1 MLQIAKDGVISMI
14 MGYYSTTITT
24 TSDQSRLTS
33 VETYQYGF
41 LTSYSESIYLCLIGI
56 VGSFLPIIPGPV
68 TSWLGILLLNL
79 TSAVEFNLNFVLIT
93 FTVAVSVGI
102 LDYIIPILG
111 VKKLGGSR
119 SGQIGTTVGLIV
131 ALVILGPIGIII
143 GPFMGA
149 LLGEMSTNKS
159 FQDSLKPAFGSF
171 IGVIA
176 GSVIKFLISL
186 SFLFFYF
193 DIFWGY
199 RESFF

>member
-1 MLQIAKDGVISMI
+1 MDLILLIIG
-14 MGYYSTTITT
+14 
-24 TSDQSRLTS
+24 L
-33 VETYQYGF
+33 
-41 LTSYSESIYLCLIGI
+41 LLCLIGI

-68 TSWLGILLLNL
+68 TSWLGILFLNL
-79 TSAVEFNLNFVLIT
+79 TSVVEFNLNFVLIT
-93 FTVAVSVGI
+93 LTVAISVGI
-102 LDYIIPILG
+102 LDYLIPVLG
-111 VKKLGGSR
+111 VKKLGGTR

-131 ALVILGPIGIII
+131 ALIILGPIGIII
-143 GPFMGA
+143 GPFGGA
-149 LLGEMSTNKS
+149 LLGEMSTKKS
-159 FQDSLKPAFGSF
+159 LQDSIKPAFGAF

>member
-1 MLQIAKDGVISMI
+1 MDL
-14 MGYYSTTITT
+14 
-24 TSDQSRLTS
+24 
-33 VETYQYGF
+33 F
-41 LTSYSESIYLCLIGI
+41 LLILGLLCCLIGI
-56 VGSFLPIIPGPV
+56 IGSFLPIIPGPV

-149 LLGEMSTNKS
+149 LLGEMSTKKS
-159 FQDSLKPAFGSF
+159 FQNSLKPAFGSF

-176 GSVIKFLISL
+176 GSIIKFLISL

-193 DIFWGY
+193 DIVWGY

>member
-1 MLQIAKDGVISMI
+1 LDLILLIIG
-14 MGYYSTTITT
+14 
-24 TSDQSRLTS
+24 L
-33 VETYQYGF
+33 
-41 LTSYSESIYLCLIGI
+41 LLCLIGI

-79 TSAVEFNLNFVLIT
+79 TSVVEFNLNFVLIT
-93 FTVAVSVGI
+93 LTVAISVGI
-102 LDYIIPILG
+102 LDYLIPVLG
-111 VKKLGGSR
+111 VKKLGGTR
-119 SGQIGTTVGLIV
+119 SGQIGTTLGLII
-131 ALVILGPIGIII
+131 ALIILGPIGIII
-143 GPFMGA
+143 GPFGGA
-149 LLGEMSTNKS
+149 LLGEISTKKS
-159 FQDSLKPAFGSF
+159 FQDSIKPAFGAF

>member
-1 MLQIAKDGVISMI
+1 MDLLLLRVS
-14 MGYYSTTITT
+14 
-24 TSDQSRLTS
+24 L
-33 VETYQYGF
+33 
-41 LTSYSESIYLCLIGI
+41 LLCLIGI
-56 VGSFLPIIPGPV
+56 VGSFLPIIPGPL

-131 ALVILGPIGIII
+131 ALIILGPIGIII

-159 FQDSLKPAFGSF
+159 IQDSLKPAFGSF

>member
-1 MLQIAKDGVISMI
+1 MDLLLLIVS
-14 MGYYSTTITT
+14 
-24 TSDQSRLTS
+24 L
-33 VETYQYGF
+33 
-41 LTSYSESIYLCLIGI
+41 LLCLIGI
-56 VGSFLPIIPGPV
+56 IGSFLPIIPGPL

-131 ALVILGPIGIII
+131 ALIILGPIGIII

-159 FQDSLKPAFGSF
+159 IQDSLKPAFGSF

-176 GSVIKFLISL
+176 GSVIKFLITRL
-186 SFLFFYF
+186 NEGRILNHKPLLP
-193 DIFWGY
+193 
-199 RESFF
+199 

>member
-1 MLQIAKDGVISMI
+1 MDL
-14 MGYYSTTITT
+14 
-24 TSDQSRLTS
+24 
-33 VETYQYGF
+33 F
-41 LTSYSESIYLCLIGI
+41 LLILGLLFCLIGI
-56 VGSFLPIIPGPV
+56 IGSFLPIIPGPV

-131 ALVILGPIGIII
+131 ALVILGPIGIIV
-143 GPFMGA
+143 GPFLGA

-159 FQDSLKPAFGSF
+159 FQNSLKPAFGSF

-193 DIFWGY
+193 DIVWGY

>member
-1 MLQIAKDGVISMI
+1 MDLLLLIVS
-14 MGYYSTTITT
+14 
-24 TSDQSRLTS
+24 L
-33 VETYQYGF
+33 
-41 LTSYSESIYLCLIGI
+41 LLCLIGI

-131 ALVILGPIGIII
+131 ALIILGPIGIII

-159 FQDSLKPAFGSF
+159 IQDSLKPAFGSF

>member
-1 MLQIAKDGVISMI
+1 MDIIFL
-14 MGYYSTTITT
+14 ITG
-24 TSDQSRLTS
+24 L
-33 VETYQYGF
+33 
-41 LTSYSESIYLCLIGI
+41 LLCLIGI

-149 LLGEMSTNKS
+149 LLGEMSTKKS
-159 FQDSLKPAFGSF
+159 FQNSLKPAFGSF

-193 DIFWGY
+193 PIVL
-199 RESFF
+199 

>member
-1 MLQIAKDGVISMI
+1 MDIIFL
-14 MGYYSTTITT
+14 ITG
-24 TSDQSRLTS
+24 L
-33 VETYQYGF
+33 
-41 LTSYSESIYLCLIGI
+41 LLCLIGI

-131 ALVILGPIGIII
+131 ALVILC
-143 GPFMGA
+143 
-149 LLGEMSTNKS
+149 LLYTSDAADE
-159 FQDSLKPAFGSF
+159 
-171 IGVIA
+171 
-176 GSVIKFLISL
+176 
-186 SFLFFYF
+186 
-193 DIFWGY
+193 
-199 RESFF
+199 

>member
-1 MLQIAKDGVISMI
+1 MDLLLLIVS
-14 MGYYSTTITT
+14 
-24 TSDQSRLTS
+24 L
-33 VETYQYGF
+33 
-41 LTSYSESIYLCLIGI
+41 LLCLIGI
-56 VGSFLPIIPGPV
+56 VGSFLPIIPGPL
-68 TSWLGILLLNL
+68 TSWLGILLLYL

-159 FQDSLKPAFGSF
+159 IKDSLKPAFGSF

>member
-1 MLQIAKDGVISMI
+1 MDL
-14 MGYYSTTITT
+14 
-24 TSDQSRLTS
+24 
-33 VETYQYGF
+33 F
-41 LTSYSESIYLCLIGI
+41 LLILGLLFCLIGI
-56 VGSFLPIIPGPV
+56 IGSFLPIIPGPV

-131 ALVILGPIGIII
+131 ALVILGPIGIIV
-143 GPFMGA
+143 GPFLGA

-159 FQDSLKPAFGSF
+159 FQNSLKPAFGSF

-193 DIFWGY
+193 DFFWGY

>member
-1 MLQIAKDGVISMI
+1 MDLLLLIVS
-14 MGYYSTTITT
+14 
-24 TSDQSRLTS
+24 L
-33 VETYQYGF
+33 
-41 LTSYSESIYLCLIGI
+41 LLCLIGI
-56 VGSFLPIIPGPV
+56 VGSFLPIIPGPL

-131 ALVILGPIGIII
+131 ALVILGPIGIIV
-143 GPFMGA
+143 GPFLGA

-159 FQDSLKPAFGSF
+159 FQNSFYYLWFCNVSLQQQYS
-171 IGVIA
+171 
-176 GSVIKFLISL
+176 SISYTAL
-186 SFLFFYF
+186 L
-193 DIFWGY
+193 
-199 RESFF
+199 

>member
-1 MLQIAKDGVISMI
+1 MDIIFL
-14 MGYYSTTITT
+14 ITG
-24 TSDQSRLTS
+24 L
-33 VETYQYGF
+33 
-41 LTSYSESIYLCLIGI
+41 LLCLIGI

-149 LLGEMSTNKS
+149 LLGEMSTKKS
-159 FQDSLKPAFGSF
+159 FQNSLKPAFGSF

-193 DIFWGY
+193 DIVWGY

>member
-1 MLQIAKDGVISMI
+1 MSNRNI
-14 MGYYSTTITT
+14 
-24 TSDQSRLTS
+24 
-33 VETYQYGF
+33 
-41 LTSYSESIYLCLIGI
+41 
-56 VGSFLPIIPGPV
+56 GSFLPIIPGPV

-159 FQDSLKPAFGSF
+159 FQNSLKPAFGSF

>member
-1 MLQIAKDGVISMI
+1 MDL
-14 MGYYSTTITT
+14 
-24 TSDQSRLTS
+24 
-33 VETYQYGF
+33 F
-41 LTSYSESIYLCLIGI
+41 LLVLGLILCLIGI
-56 VGSFLPIIPGPV
+56 IGSFLPIIPGPV

-149 LLGEMSTNKS
+149 LLGEMSTKKS
-159 FQDSLKPAFGSF
+159 FQNSLN
-171 IGVIA
+171 
-176 GSVIKFLISL
+176 
-186 SFLFFYF
+186 LFFFQLTHNLHQFY
-193 DIFWGY
+193 
-199 RESFF
+199 

>member
-1 MLQIAKDGVISMI
+1 MDLLLLIVS
-14 MGYYSTTITT
+14 
-24 TSDQSRLTS
+24 L
-33 VETYQYGF
+33 
-41 LTSYSESIYLCLIGI
+41 LLCLIGI

-119 SGQIGTTVGLIV
+119 SGQIGTTIGLIV

-159 FQDSLKPAFGSF
+159 FQDSLNPAFGSF

>member
-1 MLQIAKDGVISMI
+1 LDLILLIIG
-14 MGYYSTTITT
+14 
-24 TSDQSRLTS
+24 L
-33 VETYQYGF
+33 
-41 LTSYSESIYLCLIGI
+41 LLCLIGI

-79 TSAVEFNLNFVLIT
+79 TSVVEFNLNFVLIT
-93 FTVAVSVGI
+93 LTVAISVGI
-102 LDYIIPILG
+102 LDYLIPVLG
-111 VKKLGGSR
+111 VKKLGGTR
-119 SGQIGTTVGLIV
+119 SGQIGTTLGLII
-131 ALVILGPIGIII
+131 ALIILGPIGIII
-143 GPFMGA
+143 GPFGGA
-149 LLGEMSTNKS
+149 LLGEISTKKS
-159 FQDSLKPAFGSF
+159 LQDCIKPAFGAF

>member
-1 MLQIAKDGVISMI
+1 MIRNLHHLQLKINQLDIILLIIG
-14 MGYYSTTITT
+14 
-24 TSDQSRLTS
+24 L
-33 VETYQYGF
+33 
-41 LTSYSESIYLCLIGI
+41 LLCLIGI

-131 ALVILGPIGIII
+131 ALIILRVIVMMMSGARPELMNFFNDQIGTCRCI
-143 GPFMGA
+143 GLLLSQQVL
-149 LLGEMSTNKS
+149 LLGLLIIRSC
-159 FQDSLKPAFGSF
+159 
-171 IGVIA
+171 
-176 GSVIKFLISL
+176 SVL
-186 SFLFFYF
+186 
-193 DIFWGY
+193 
-199 RESFF
+199 